1 MGVNFF
7 YLEKYEKALTHF
19 NESLELKKK
28 YLCKKEKEIIQLI
41 EEGSIKE
48 EPNELEMFDFEN
60 KTYNI
65 FEHQLNV
72 AICYIMLR
80 KFEDAF

>member
-1 MGVNFF
+1 M
-7 YLEKYEKALTHF
+7 
-19 NESLELKKK
+19 
-28 YLCKKEKEIIQLI
+28 CKKEKEIIQLI